1 LFLAATVLV
10 EDVWRIHVASL
21 SLSTMRRVRF
31 PLFLSAG
38 VLLVALV
45 PSRRAVEAELPPG
58 KQAIFLARV
67 IAYDANLRQRAGSTV
82 NIGVLAKKGDKESE
96 RTAGLLVKA
105 FKPIE
110 AATLLGLPVRVSR
123 MYFGGRESLDRAVR
137 EDGIDT
143 LYVCG
148 GLGAG
153 LSDVKAVARA
163 RKVLTMGS
171 EEEQLKAGLSLGVFE
186 IDGKNTIVVNLEA
199 SREEGVAFGPELLRL
214 ATIVK

>member
-1 LFLAATVLV
+1 
-10 EDVWRIHVASL
+10 
-21 SLSTMRRVRF
+21 MRRVRF

-67 IAYDANLRQRAGSTV
+67 IAYDANLRQRAGATV

-186 IDGKNTIVVNLEA
+186 VDGKNTIVVNLEA